1 LSSHDCVNL
10 LIDLN
15 SSQTSDQIL
24 KHDVQIDTY
33 MNILSIGG
41 SDPSSGA
48 GIQSDIKTFSNHG
61 VYGFTV
67 VTAVTSQ
74 NTKNVASIEPVSTKS
89 LMAQLDSILSDFHV
103 DAIKIGMVYNSQ
115 IIKVIHSKLRKFKVP
130 IVVDPIIKSTT
141 GATLL
146 KKSALHDY
154 RKMIV
159 PLADVITPN
168 KYEAK
173 VLSGTSNT
181 NKSAKKIQAMGAK
194 CVIITGATSS
204 NSQISDFVLE
214 ENRKYIISGKKI
226 PTRNHGSGCNY
237 SAAISASLA
246 KGNTIHYAVKTAK
259 DYVYQSIRNS
269 KNIGK
274 GVNITHK
281 NISNGMRE
289 LSDSINHFK
298 QIQNIYKIIPECQTN
313 FVFAKKNPKS
323 VMDVLGVSGRLVKSG
338 KEVVTAGEIVYGGS
352 QHVGTAVI
360 QVNKKFPEIRSGL
373 NIKYD
378 PKIISKAKKSR
389 YTVLSYDRTKEP
401 KKSKQKEN
409 SSISWGISNS
419 LNAKSPDVIYHKGDI
434 GKEPM
439 ILIFGKNP
447 DDVIRKVSKLRP
459 YH

>member
-1 LSSHDCVNL
+1 
-10 LIDLN
+10 
-15 SSQTSDQIL
+15 
-24 KHDVQIDTY
+24 

-48 GIQSDIKTFSNHG
+48 GIQSDIKTFSNHN
-61 VYGFTV
+61 VYGFTA
-67 VTAVTSQ
+67 VTAITSQ
-74 NTKNVASIEPVSTKS
+74 NTRKVTSIEPVSTKS
-89 LMAQLDSILSDFHV
+89 LRAQLDSILSDFHI

-115 IIKVIHSKLRKFKVP
+115 IINVIHSKLRNTKVP

-141 GATLL
+141 GTMLL
-146 KKSALHDY
+146 KKSALRDY
-154 RKMIV
+154 KKMMV

-168 KYEAK
+168 KFEAK
-173 VLSGTSNT
+173 ALSGISNT
-181 NKSAKKIQAMGAK
+181 KKSAKKIQSMGAK

-204 NSQISDFVLE
+204 NGKISDFVLE
-214 ENRKYIISGKKI
+214 ESREYVISGKKI
-226 PTRNHGSGCNY
+226 SIKNHGSGCNY
-237 SAAISASLA
+237 SASITVSLA
-246 KGNTIHYAVKTAK
+246 KGNTMYNAVKIAK

-274 GVNITHK
+274 GVNVTHK
-281 NISNGMRE
+281 NISNGMKE

-298 QIQNIYKIIPECQTN
+298 QIKNIYKIIPECQTN

-323 VMDVLGVSGRLVKSG
+323 IMDVLGVSGRLVKSG
-338 KEVVTAGEIVYGGS
+338 REVVTAGEIVYGGS

-360 QVNKKFPEIRSGL
+360 QVNKKFLEIRSGL

-389 YTVLSYDRTKEP
+389 YTILSYDRSKEP

>member
-1 LSSHDCVNL
+1 M
-10 LIDLN
+10 DLN
-15 SSQTSDQIL
+15 SRQVSDQIL
-24 KHDVQIDTY
+24 KHDIQINTD

-48 GIQSDIKTFSNHG
+48 GIQSDIKTFSNHD

-67 VTAVTSQ
+67 VTAITSQ
-74 NTKNVASIEPVSTKS
+74 NTRKVTSVEPVSAKS
-89 LMAQLDSILSDFHV
+89 LMAQIDSILSDFHI

-115 IIKVIHSKLRKFKVP
+115 IIKIINSKLRNRKIP

-141 GATLL
+141 GAILL
-146 KKSALHDY
+146 KKSALRDY
-154 RKMIV
+154 KKMMV

-168 KYEAK
+168 KFEAK
-173 VLSGTSNT
+173 ALSGISNT
-181 NKSAKKIQAMGAK
+181 KKSAKKIQSMGAK

-204 NSQISDFVLE
+204 NGKISDFVLE
-214 ENRKYIISGKKI
+214 ESREYVISGKKI
-226 PTRNHGSGCNY
+226 PIRNHGSGCNY
-237 SAAISASLA
+237 SASITVSLA
-246 KGNTIHYAVKTAK
+246 KGNTMYNAVKAAK
-259 DYVYQSIRNS
+259 DYVYQSIKNS

-281 NISNGMRE
+281 NISNGMSE
-289 LSDSINHFK
+289 LSYSINHFK
-298 QIQNIYKIIPECQTN
+298 QIKNIYKIIPECQTN
-313 FVFAKKNPKS
+313 FVFAKKNPKIIK
-323 VMDVLGVSGRLVKSG
+323 DVLGISGRLVKSG

-360 QVNKKFPEIRSGL
+360 QVNKKFSEIRSGL

-389 YTVLSYDRTKEP
+389 YTILSYDRTKEP

>member
-1 LSSHDCVNL
+1 
-10 LIDLN
+10 
-15 SSQTSDQIL
+15 
-24 KHDVQIDTY
+24 

-48 GIQSDIKTFSNHG
+48 GIQSDIKTLSNH
-61 VYGFTV
+61 VAYGFTI
-67 VTAVTSQ
+67 VTAITSQ
-74 NTKNVASIEPVSTKS
+74 NTKKVTSIEPVSAKS
-89 LMAQLDSILSDFHV
+89 LRAQLDSILSDFHV
-103 DAIKIGMVYNSQ
+103 DAIKIGMVYDSQ
-115 IIKVIHSKLRKFKVP
+115 TISVIHSKLRNVRVP
-130 IVVDPIIKSTT
+130 IVVDPVIKSTT
-141 GATLL
+141 GAMLL
-146 KKSALHDY
+146 KKSALRDY
-154 RKMIV
+154 KKMMV

-168 KYEAK
+168 KFEART
-173 VLSGTSNT
+173 LSGISNIE
-181 NKSAKKIQAMGAK
+181 KSAKKIQSMGAK

-204 NSQISDFVLE
+204 KGKISDFVLE
-214 ENRKYIISGKKI
+214 ESKEYVISGKKI
-226 PTRNHGSGCNY
+226 PIKNHGSGCNY
-237 SAAISASLA
+237 SASIAVSLA
-246 KGNTIHYAVKTAK
+246 KGNTMHNAVKTAK

-298 QIQNIYKIIPECQTN
+298 QIKNIYKIIPECQTN
-313 FVFAKKNPKS
+313 FVFAKKNPKGI
-323 VMDVLGVSGRLVKSG
+323 MDVLGISGRLVKSG
-338 KEVVTAGEIVYGGS
+338 KDVVTAGEIVYGGS

-360 QVNKKFPEIRSGL
+360 QVSKKFPEIRSGL

-378 PKIISKAKKSR
+378 PKIISKAKKSKF
-389 YTVLSYDRTKEP
+389 TVLSYDRSKEP

-434 GKEPM
+434 GKEAM

-447 DDVIRKVSKLRP
+447 SEVIQKVSKLTSF
-459 YH
+459 H

>member
-1 LSSHDCVNL
+1 M
-10 LIDLN
+10 DLN
-15 SSQTSDQIL
+15 SRQVSDQIL
-24 KHDVQIDTY
+24 KHDIQFNTD

-48 GIQSDIKTFSNHG
+48 GIQSDIKTFSNHD

-67 VTAVTSQ
+67 VTAITSQ
-74 NTKNVASIEPVSTKS
+74 NTRKVTSVEPVSAKS
-89 LMAQLDSILSDFHV
+89 LMAQIDSILSDFHI

-130 IVVDPIIKSTT
+130 IIVDPIIKSTT
-141 GATLL
+141 GAILL
-146 KKSALHDY
+146 KKNALQDY
-154 RKMIV
+154 KKMII

-173 VLSGTSNT
+173 VLSGISNM
-181 NKSAKKIQAMGAK
+181 NKSAKKIQSMGAK

-204 NSQISDFVLE
+204 NGKISDFILE
-214 ENRKYIISGKKI
+214 ENIEYIISGKKI
-226 PTRNHGSGCNY
+226 PIRNHGSGCNY
-237 SAAISASLA
+237 SASITVSLA
-246 KGNTIHYAVKTAK
+246 NGNTIRNAVKTAK
-259 DYVYQSIRNS
+259 DYVYQSIKHS

-274 GVNITHK
+274 GMNITHK

-298 QIQNIYKIIPECQTN
+298 QIKNIYKVIPECQTN
-313 FVFAKKNPKS
+313 FVFAKKNPRG

-378 PKIISKAKKSR
+378 AKIISKAKKSKF
-389 YTVLSYDRTKEP
+389 TILSYDRNREP
-401 KKSKQKEN
+401 QKSKQKEN
-409 SSISWGISNS
+409 SSISWGITSS
-419 LNAKSPDVIYHKGDI
+419 LNAKSPDIIYHKGDI

-447 DDVIRKVSKLRP
+447 DDVVKKASKITT
-459 YH
+459 Y

>member
-1 LSSHDCVNL
+1 
-10 LIDLN
+10 
-15 SSQTSDQIL
+15 
-24 KHDVQIDTY
+24 

-48 GIQSDIKTFSNHG
+48 GIQSDIKTFSNHD

-67 VTAVTSQ
+67 VTAITSQ
-74 NTKNVASIEPVSTKS
+74 NTRKVTTIEPVSAKS
-89 LMAQLDSILSDFHV
+89 LRAQLDSILSDFHI

-115 IIKVIHSKLRKFKVP
+115 IIKVIHSKLRNIKVP

-141 GATLL
+141 GAILL
-146 KKSALHDY
+146 KKNALHDY
-154 RKMIV
+154 KKMIV
-159 PLADVITPN
+159 PLANVITPN

-173 VLSGTSNT
+173 ALSEISNT
-181 NKSAKKIQAMGAK
+181 KKSAKKIQSMGTK

-204 NSQISDFVLE
+204 NGKISDFVLE
-214 ENRKYIISGKKI
+214 ESGEYEISGKKI
-226 PTRNHGSGCNY
+226 LIKNHGSGCNY
-237 SAAISASLA
+237 SASIAVSLA
-246 KGNTIHYAVKTAK
+246 KGNTIYNAVKTAK
-259 DYVYQSIRNS
+259 DYVYQSIKNS

-274 GVNITHK
+274 GVHITYK
-281 NISNGMRE
+281 NTSNGMRE
-289 LSDSINHFK
+289 LSDSINHFR
-298 QIQNIYKIIPECQTN
+298 QIKNIYKIIPECQTN

-323 VMDVLGVSGRLVKSG
+323 VMDVLGISGRLVKSG
-338 KEVVTAGEIVYGGS
+338 KEVVTAGDIVYGGS

-360 QVNKKFPEIRSGL
+360 QVNKKFSEIRSGL

-378 PKIISKAKKSR
+378 PKIISKAKKSK
-389 YTVLSYDRTKEP
+389 YTILSYDRTKEP